1 MVAAPSILTD
11 TAQRLRDYEV
21 AVGWNRERVG
31 LELRYTR
38 TSAFAPFSYAEF
50 LRVPTL
56 APSPDVNWLT
66 VGVRVAPLKWVT
78 LQSWYSDP
86 DEASVEGVPPT
97 HSVTTATI
105 RSKFLRTFRSG
116 VFDLKLQ
123 GGMESWG
130 RGTIGLDA
138 TGTPINLRGATF
150 FTSLV
155 EFQIQSFSLYWSRGN
170 LSATD
175 LTYVPGFRI
184 PNFGSNFGVRW
195 EFSN

>member
-1 MVAAPSILTD
+1 MPAWGP
-11 TAQRLRDYEV
+11 
-21 AVGWNRERVG
+21 WPRVNG
-31 LELRYTR
+31 R
-38 TSAFAPFSYAEF
+38 
-50 LRVPTL
+50 
-56 APSPDVNWLT
+56 T
-66 VGVRVAPLKWVT
+66 VGARLAPLKWIT

-97 HSVTTATI
+97 HSLTTATL

-130 RGTIGLDA
+130 RGSIGRDA
-138 TGTPINLRGATF
+138 SGTPIELRGATF

-170 LSATD
+170 LSTTD

-184 PNFGSNFGVRW
+184 PNLGSNFGVRW